1 MMEYA
6 LKYAADGFSVFPV
19 YEPVEM
25 GVCSCMHG
33 AADVL
38 PNGDKHSK
46 GKHPRTPNG
55 CSDATTDVAT
65 IKEWWTKWPKAS
77 IGIATG
83 KKSGLAVVDLDGPE
97 GIASGRRLGLRS
109 TVSVLT
115 GNGEQLYYADPSGLL
130 GNSVKR
136 LSAGMDTRGNGG
148 YVFAPPSLP
157 PNGKRYT

>member
-83 KKSGLAVVDLDGPE
+83 KKSGLAVVDLHGPE
-97 GIASGRRLGLRS
+97 GNDSGRRLR
-109 TVSVLT
+109 VRAA
-115 GNGEQLYYADPSGLL
+115 ESGLTA
-130 GNSVKR
+130 KR
-136 LSAGMDTRGNGG
+136 EKTC
-148 YVFAPPSLP
+148 
-157 PNGKRYT
+157 